1 MGLLHYTC
9 GCGYAMLAV
18 FMAQVL
24 STIMMEHMHHI
35 IIMFVTWKKKYNQM
49 HAQQAAIEGVWL
61 ALD

>member
-24 STIMMEHMHHI
+24 STIIMEHMHHI
-35 IIMFVTWKKKYNQM
+35 IIMLVTWKKKVQPNACSAGSY
-49 HAQQAAIEGVWL
+49 
-61 ALD
+61 